1 MGMGFPSI
9 CRVGKVIDTPNIDF
23 FFFFFQTLQETGKYT
38 YKRGRGSL
46 VLGLVQY
53 KTNKV

>member
-1 MGMGFPSI
+1 MGMGYPSI

-38 YKRGRGSL
+38 YKRRRGSL